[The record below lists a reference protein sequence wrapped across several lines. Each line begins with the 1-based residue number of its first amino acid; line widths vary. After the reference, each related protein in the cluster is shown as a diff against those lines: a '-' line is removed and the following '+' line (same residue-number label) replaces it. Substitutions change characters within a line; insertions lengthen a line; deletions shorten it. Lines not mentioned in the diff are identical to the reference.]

1 MTVGTD
7 SWKGLGVPLF
17 GDFEIVQRTAATDM
31 VTLTGATGQGGD
43 FFVCRIAA
51 GTEKFVVDVSGNITV
66 AGTSALVGAVTAS
79 STILS
84 GGAIS
89 VPAGSGFGFT
99 TLGTT
104 APTPTAAG
112 QLFLLQ
118 ASTAIQLGASNASND
133 MTYFALATTT
143 AIS

>member
-1 MTVGTD
+1 MATGT
-7 SWKGLGVPLF
+7 SAWKGLGCPLNGEF
-17 GDFEIVQRTAATDM
+17 EIKQVTLGTDIVTIRGVASQSGDF
-31 VTLTGATGQGGD
+31 L
-43 FFVCRIAA
+43 VCRNSDL
-51 GTEKFVVDVSGNITV
+51 TEKFVVDVN
-66 AGTSALVGAVTAS
+66 GAVTVAS
-79 STILS
+79 TLTV
-84 GGAIS
+84 GGTVT

-118 ASTAIQLGASNASND
+118 ASSAIQLGASNISND

-143 AIS
+143 AVS

>member
-1 MTVGTD
+1 MATGT
-7 SWKGLGVPLF
+7 SAWKGLGCPLNGEF
-17 GDFEIVQRTAATDM
+17 EVKQVTLGNDIFTLRGVASQSGDFI
-31 VTLTGATGQGGD
+31 
-43 FFVCRIAA
+43 VCRNSSL
-51 GTEKFVVDVSGNITV
+51 TEKFVVDVN
-66 AGTSALVGAVTAS
+66 GAVTVG
-79 STILS
+79 STLTA
-84 GGAIS
+84 GGAIT
-89 VPAGSGFGFT
+89 VPAGSGYGFT

-118 ASTAIQLGASNASND
+118 ASSAIQLGASNSSND